1 MRSGS
6 PRDVDS
12 GELRVPQLSP
22 KRGLGEYR
30 EAVSW
35 RRLIPLLL
43 DVKKLRPL
51 TRGGSGS
58 EVYIVKVNGWICCS
72 KVTRFSSS
80 SLPDVIAFEKEIEI
94 LKELPSQ
101 NKFIVQY
108 LGFQRTEEQLEVFTS
123 LYDGNLLELIEKQ
136 AAQKTPFVSR
146 EILVIAD
153 SVLNAL
159 VTLHSRKLIHRD
171 VKSANVFY
179 EVVDGKMTYVLGKT
193 LCFVCPN
200 LIFD

>member
-1 MRSGS
+1 M
-6 PRDVDS
+6 
-12 GELRVPQLSP
+12 
-22 KRGLGEYR
+22 
-30 EAVSW
+30 
-35 RRLIPLLL
+35 
-43 DVKKLRPL
+43 
-51 TRGGSGS
+51 
-58 EVYIVKVNGWICCS
+58 
-72 KVTRFSSS
+72 TRFSSS

-94 LKELPSQ
+94 LKDLPSQ

-108 LGFQRTEEQLEVFTS
+108 LGFQRTEEQLEVFTA

-136 AAQKTPFVSR
+136 SEPFGSR

-179 EVVDGKMTYVLGKT
+179 EMIDGKMNYVLGDYPFCGEKFFHFFVHSPFVGDFGESKILLKKLATT
-193 LCFVCPN
+193 LTGTTRWIAPEV
-200 LIFD
+200 FDRKGGKGYSFEADIWSFGMLL